1 MLPPVVARSS
11 AFRYITHFDFSDN
24 SAYIQSNC
32 GAYELLFFNTNDG
45 SEVLAPSALKDEVW
59 ASQTCVLG
67 WPVQGLWPEL
77 TDGIEINGSDRSN
90 CGKYIVRPSSNF
102 PPPSRPADDQLLLYP
117 AAIDSPPHTHS
128 PPTFLPTGFRRQP
141 WSRARV
147 QLSVLEAR
155 VGASSRSHYSAAA
168 RSGFFLRRTLTH
180 RDPVFMHPRSLA
192 LLSPPSQAPVDG
204 HAHAST
210 LTAIRFS
217 ADDKTVVTIG
227 GEDRCT
233 MQWRLE

>member
-117 AAIDSPPHTHS
+117 AAIDSPPRTRTNH
-128 PPTFLPTGFRRQP
+128 PPSFLQASVDSRGHARVYNYPCLRRE
-141 WSRARV
+141 SVRHRARTT
-147 QLSVLEAR
+147 LLLREA
-155 VGASSRSHYSAAA
+155 VSSCAEHS
-168 RSGFFLRRTLTH
+168 
-180 RDPVFMHPRSLA
+180 
-192 LLSPPSQAPVDG
+192 
-204 HAHAST
+204 
-210 LTAIRFS
+210 LTAILCLCIPARS
-217 ADDKTVVTIG
+217 LYSPLHL
-227 GEDRCT
+227 RR
-233 MQWRLE
+233 Q